1 VEGTGVFFA
10 EPLLTVAGVVAGSLS
25 VLLEEA
31 GVVLRTQLADENG
44 FGLLV
49 EFGVEG
55 HGSETR
61 SMGWGRVTIRRLEC
75 RFDFLSRPSSVV
87 TR

>member
-1 VEGTGVFFA
+1 M
-10 EPLLTVAGVVAGSLS
+10 TVAGVVAGSLS

-31 GVVLRTQLADENG
+31 GVVHRTQLADENG
-44 FGLLV
+44 FSLLV
-49 EFGVEG
+49 EFGVGG

-61 SMGWGRVTIRRLEC
+61 SMGLSRITIRRLEC
-75 RFDFLSRPSSVV
+75 RFDFLRSLSSVV